1 MNNFSEFNPTP
12 NIPTENNGGS
22 NFFYYVNINLNSGG
36 LLGFPGQIVSGQRIS
51 GQRISGQRIS
61 GQSLNQLQSG
71 AIQGDYSVDGMRET
85 ALAVQKL
92 STSIF
97 HGQSLSQKLHVDN
110 KPEVK
115 LSNIVKKHPQSSDI
129 QSQELQDRIDNIRSS
144 INELNTKLDILG
156 SKQQL
161 SLREENQELTVDI
174 VNLHGEITKSI
185 EGETSDIIKKTQTGV
200 GLLLDR
206 KA

>member
-1 MNNFSEFNPTP
+1 M
-12 NIPTENNGGS
+12 
-22 NFFYYVNINLNSGG
+22 
-36 LLGFPGQIVSGQRIS
+36 
-51 GQRISGQRIS
+51 
-61 GQSLNQLQSG
+61 
-71 AIQGDYSVDGMRET
+71 
-85 ALAVQKL
+85 QKL

-97 HGQSLSQKLHVDN
+97 HGRPLSQKLHVDN
-110 KPEVK
+110 KPDVS
-115 LSNIVKKHPQSSDI
+115 LPHSAKKHPQNGDV

-200 GLLLDR
+200 GLLLDK

>member
-36 LLGFPGQIVSGQRIS
+36 LLGFPGQMIS
-51 GQRISGQRIS
+51 GQRVS
-61 GQSLNQLQSG
+61 GQSLNLNQLQSG
-71 AIQGDYSVDGMRET
+71 AIQGDHSVDGMKET

-97 HGQSLSQKLHVDN
+97 HGRPLSQKLHVDN

-115 LSNIVKKHPQSSDI
+115 LSTIAKKHPQSSDI
-129 QSQELQDRIDNIRSS
+129 QSQELQDRIDNI
-144 INELNTKLDILG
+144 L
-156 SKQQL
+156 KQT
-161 SLREENQELTVDI
+161 REELEELENEHKKELLAQI
-174 VNLHGEITKSI
+174 VVTYNIVLNSVTE
-185 EGETSDIIKKTQTGV
+185 
-200 GLLLDR
+200 
-206 KA
+206 